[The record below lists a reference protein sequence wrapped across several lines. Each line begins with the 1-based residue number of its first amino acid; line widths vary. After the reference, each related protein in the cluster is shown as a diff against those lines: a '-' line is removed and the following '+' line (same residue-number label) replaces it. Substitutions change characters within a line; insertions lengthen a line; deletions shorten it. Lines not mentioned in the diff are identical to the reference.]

1 MGNFPVKYNSRRKTA
16 FRQKKILLFWRKEYI
31 FGRNNI
37 DEHTRK
43 GYPLS
48 PDSNKYDSKTRERLQ
63 QVSKEEWEKT
73 LAQVLFYARR
83 KTALLSL
90 LDYRIDSEE
99 LVQEAIGR
107 AYGVGTGKFDKLTYR
122 NWDQDKYPL
131 LANFLK
137 SIVKSLVDHILKEHI
152 GLEFLP
158 TVDDDDLQTQKV
170 EGLIHQQRPSE
181 NPETSLL
188 NAERAK
194 ELLTALDAISSDDE
208 EIGMY
213 LLAVQEGHSDAVDQA
228 KETGYDVK
236 QIYNIRKRLRR
247 KLAPFIDRSYN

>member
-1 MGNFPVKYNSRRKTA
+1 MNPENPESDR
-16 FRQKKILLFWRKEYI
+16 
-31 FGRNNI
+31 
-37 DEHTRK
+37 
-43 GYPLS
+43 
-48 PDSNKYDSKTRERLQ
+48 YDSATRERLQ
-63 QVSKEEWEKT
+63 QVSKGEWEET

-83 KTALLSL
+83 KTAFLSL

-99 LVQEAIGR
+99 LVHEAIGR
-107 AYGVGTGKFDKLTYR
+107 AYGVGTGRFDKLTYR

-131 LANFLK
+131 LVNFLK

-152 GLEFLP
+152 GIEFLP
-158 TVDDDDLQTQKV
+158 TVNDDDIQTQKV
-170 EGLIHQQRPSE
+170 EGLIHQQRPSK
-181 NPETSLL
+181 NPEISLL

-194 ELLTALDAISSDDE
+194 ELLAALDVISRKDE

-213 LLAVQEGHSDAVDQA
+213 LLAVQEGHSEAVDQA
-228 KETGYDVK
+228 KETGYDIK

>member
-1 MGNFPVKYNSRRKTA
+1 LNPESNRYDPA
-16 FRQKKILLFWRKEYI
+16 
-31 FGRNNI
+31 
-37 DEHTRK
+37 TRV
-43 GYPLS
+43 
-48 PDSNKYDSKTRERLQ
+48 RLQ
-63 QVSKEEWEKT
+63 QVSEKEWEET

-90 LDYRIDSEE
+90 LDYRIDCEE
-99 LVQEAIGR
+99 LVHEAIGR
-107 AYGVGTGKFDKLTYR
+107 AYGVGTGRFDKLTYR

-137 SIVKSLVDHILKEHI
+137 GIVKSLVDHILKEHI
-152 GLEFLP
+152 EIEFLP

-170 EGLIHQQRPSE
+170 EGLINQQRPSE
-181 NPETSLL
+181 NPENQLL

-194 ELLTALDAISSDDE
+194 QLLAALDVISRDDE

-213 LLAVQEGHSDAVDQA
+213 LLAVQEGHSEAVDQA
-228 KETGYDVK
+228 NETGYDIK

-247 KLAPFIDRSYN
+247 KLAPFIDISYN